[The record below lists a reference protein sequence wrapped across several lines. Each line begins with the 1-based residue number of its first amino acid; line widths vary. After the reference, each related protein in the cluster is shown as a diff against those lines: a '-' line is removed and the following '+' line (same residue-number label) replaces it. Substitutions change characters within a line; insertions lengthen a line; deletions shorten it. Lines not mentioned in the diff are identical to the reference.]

1 MQNEFQARHIGP
13 RATDINAMLQTIGVS
28 SLEQLID
35 ETVPAN
41 IRLKKS
47 MNIGAPKAEYQYLQ
61 ELKSI
66 AQKNK
71 VFKSYIG
78 LGYFNTIVPG
88 VIQRNIF
95 ENPGWYTQYT
105 PYQAEI
111 SQGRLEALLNFQTMI
126 TDLTGLPV
134 ANASLLDEGTAA
146 AEAMHLLHDVRSR
159 AKGKAIANKMFIDEN
174 VFPQTIDV
182 IKGRA
187 LPLNFEIVVGNAST
201 FEASEEYFAL
211 LVQYPNGNG
220 EIVDYSSIIKSCKE
234 KEVYVVMAADILSL
248 ALLTS
253 PGELGADI
261 AIGNSQRFGVPMGF
275 GGPHAAFFACKEEFV
290 RQMPGRLIG
299 VSVDKHGNRAL
310 RMALQT
316 REQHIK
322 REKATSNIC
331 TAQALLAIMAS
342 MYAVYHG
349 KDGIKNIALN
359 VHQKTVQLANEIQK
373 IGFKNLNNYYFDTL
387 RIQVEN
393 ANTIQEIAEKSE
405 INFRYNNDGTIGIS
419 VDETTSAKDLEN
431 IVTIFAATKNTNHT
445 TTLLEN
451 PALQI
456 PENLQRT
463 SDYLTHPVFNTYQSE
478 TEMLRY
484 IKRLEAKDLSLAF
497 SMIPLGSCT
506 MKLNA
511 TSELVPLSWAEFA
524 HIHPFAPENQTIGYR
539 EIISEL
545 ENDLA
550 KITGFAATSLQPNSG
565 AQGEYA
571 GLMVI
576 RAYHVSRGDT
586 HRNVALIPTSAHGTN
601 PASAAMAGMEIV
613 LVKCDDLGNIDVA
626 DLKAKAEQHAANL
639 SCLMVTYPSTHG
651 VFEES
656 IIEICDVIHQHGGK
670 VYMDGANMNAQVG
683 LTSPANIGADVN
695 HINLHKTFAIPHGG
709 GGPGMGPICCTADL
723 APFLPG
729 NPIIKTGGSHPI
741 PAISAAPFGSAAI
754 LLISYGYIKMLGEEG
769 ITNST
774 KYAILNANYI
784 KAKVEKHFPILYAG
798 KNGRV
803 AHEFIMDLRPFK
815 KDTGIDA
822 VDVAKRLM
830 DYGYHAPTVAF
841 PVPGTLMIEPT
852 ESESKEEL
860 DKFCDALL
868 SIRSEMQAILDGK
881 YTQQDNPIINA
892 PHTVNEVISSEWNHA
907 YSRENAA
914 FPIEYTKQAKFW
926 PSVAK
931 IDNTYGDRN
940 LICTCLPIEAYVK

>member
-28 SLEQLID
+28 SLDQLID

-187 LPLNFEIVVGNAST
+187 LPLNFEIVVGDAST

-729 NPIIKTGGSHPI
+729 NPIIKTGGSHPT